1 VPGRSASIGSNY
13 RRQTLGVN
21 GAPGLNSGEAH
32 YAVMS
37 DEAGLV
43 DSEEDGRPRTELVA
57 RYLRQQILN
66 GDLRPGQRITQ
77 DAVAR
82 QLAISRLPVREAIR
96 ELATEGLLTIQPNVG
111 ARVAKVD
118 TEQLVEVYR
127 MREALEPMVVAE
139 AVRRITPEIVATLR
153 GYLDASEANVREENW
168 TQYNHF
174 DELFHG
180 TLFDLAGMPRVR
192 RVVEGLWT
200 TTHHYRRVY
209 SLLPHTL
216 EVSAVEHRLL
226 LDAIERGAADDAAA
240 IHLMHIRRVRL
251 ALSKRIAEEAAD
263 TSRASKRRAHRR

>member
-1 VPGRSASIGSNY
+1 MPDGA
-13 RRQTLGVN
+13 TLLD
-21 GAPGLNSGEAH
+21 A
-32 YAVMS
+32 
-37 DEAGLV
+37 
-43 DSEEDGRPRTELVA
+43 EENDRPRTEVVA
-57 RYLRQQILN
+57 RFLRQQILS

-96 ELATEGLLTIQPNVG
+96 ELASEGLLTIQPNVG

-127 MREALEPMVVAE
+127 MREALEPMAVAE
-139 AVRRITPEIVATLR
+139 AARRMTPEIIATLR
-153 GYLDASEANVREENW
+153 GYLDDSEANAREENW
-168 TQYNHF
+168 AQYNHY

-209 SLLPHTL
+209 SLLPQAL

-226 LDAIERGAADDAAA
+226 LDALERGAAEDAAA

-251 ALSKRIAEEAAD
+251 ALSKRIAEEAVD
-263 TSRASKRRAHRR
+263 TSRGRKKRGVRRT